1 MKKITLLFIL
11 TVSFSFA
18 QQPGSFTDLN
28 ISDNEINNP
37 NTDIEV
43 IVTRLD
49 NGRQPVI
56 ETFTSRV
63 DFDAAYVCAT
73 LVEEDF
79 TGGPSGIT
87 TCGPIVSS
95 AGDICFP
102 AGELEDGF
110 DVQASNATD
119 VVLIAVGAI
128 GNAIP
133 LVGANTFLEY
143 TIVNFSGDVYAVAH
157 ELWNNSDPET
167 EYRIYDSG
175 GVLMDTYLLA
185 TPVGA
190 ETFFGFTSDELI
202 SRVEID
208 GINGSGELFGAF
220 AFGDCPI
227 LSVEDNLADL
237 ISIYPNPTS
246 DVLNI
251 KIPSTIEIQNSILY
265 DILGKDTGVR
275 LINGTMNTSN
285 LARGVYILN
294 LKTSA
299 GTLIQKVIKQ

>member
-1 MKKITLLFIL
+1 MKKITLLFII

-18 QQPGSFTDLN
+18 QQPQSYTDLN
-28 ISDNEINNP
+28 SSDIEFNTSY
-37 NTDIEV
+37 TDIEA

-49 NGRQPVI
+49 NGRQPLI

-79 TGGPSGIT
+79 AGGPGVIT
-87 TCGPIVSS
+87 PCGLIISS
-95 AGDICFP
+95 AGDACFA
-102 AGELEDGF
+102 AGEIEDGF
-110 DVQASNATD
+110 DIQASNAT
-119 VVLIAVGAI
+119 AVGFIPVGAL
-128 GNAIP
+128 GNTIP
-133 LVGANTFLEY
+133 LVGANIFPEF
-143 TIVNFSGDVYAVAH
+143 TIVNFSGDVYAIAND
-157 ELWNNSDPET
+157 LWNSDPTT

-175 GVLMDTYLLA
+175 GVLMDTFMLA
-185 TPVGA
+185 TKVGV

-208 GINGSGELFGAF
+208 GLSGSGELFGNL

-237 ISIYPNPTS
+237 ISIYPNPAR
-246 DVLNI
+246 DILNI
-251 KIPSTIEIQNSILY
+251 KLPSNIEIISSNLY

-299 GTLIQKVIKQ
+299 GSLIQKVIKQ

>member
-1 MKKITLLFIL
+1 MKKVTILFIL

-73 LVEEDF
+73 LVEENF
-79 TGGPSGIT
+79 TGGPGVIT
-87 TCGPIVSS
+87 LCGPIISS
-95 AGDICFP
+95 ADDACFA
-102 AGELEDGF
+102 AGEIEDGF

-119 VVLIAVGAI
+119 VVFIPVGDLGNTIA
-128 GNAIP
+128 
-133 LVGANTFLEY
+133 LVGANFFPEF
-143 TIVNFSGDVYAVAH
+143 TIVNFSGDVYAIAH
-157 ELWNNSDPET
+157 DLWNSDPTT

-175 GVLMDTYLLA
+175 GVLMVTYLLA
-185 TPVGA
+185 TTVGV

-208 GINGSGELFGAF
+208 GINGSGELFGSL

-246 DVLNI
+246 DVLKI